1 MIRPWIIGVISTDYD
16 LHEYRKAIISK
27 LKNHN
32 VMASAFEETDFPIEP
47 DIHSHD
53 NCLVALERTDIVI
66 IIIDKRYGGIYYGDS
81 SVSIT
86 EKEYFAAI
94 KNKIPCLVF
103 VSEKTW
109 QERHAYN
116 IDLKKSGKRE
126 KEFQKQYNCKYV
138 ENVQVLHLI
147 NKIQKINS
155 HWKQNSNWIT
165 FFKDIPDLLEKI
177 EGKLKGLSRFW
188 LERIVDAQGKK
199 LFARK
204 TSTSGLLSLGDVF
217 RNNYYIEPSYRVKS
231 GEFEQ
236 GGFRLHNSIVSAM
249 KNNESVLVYGE
260 AGYGKTTILAKCF
273 FEHKKMFDKEQ
284 KYRFPFYLWLK
295 NKGSDYHFNVL
306 KYIEECFEEYLNKVS
321 YPFLDM
327 KSITPVFYLD
337 GFDEIAE
344 KLTVTEISQVKNSEI
359 FKNPVLLTSRV
370 QHTFRYINNYGF
382 SDKFNI
388 CIKIEQWD
396 KEKAYEYI
404 RNFCKIQ
411 KKDDKY
417 ANRILDILDKNKE
430 LEDILDSPLFVTM
443 LLWIIDNNRLTLSG
457 TINNKVDLFQECM
470 LEIAKRELVRA
481 DNRILSENNLVS
493 IWSAFA
499 WLVYRANLKRETAQ
513 TERLIAELQK
523 KNICDFACD
532 YKEIMFEAIFD
543 ISDKRVYGT
552 CHEQFLEYLVAKML
566 CDACLSVREPYPEF
580 LQYVVRPEINRF
592 FRIIWQG
599 QKDDDKKMIVENIN
613 KQYLENVV
621 DNSEVA
627 VSKRVHLIYH
637 ISRLET
643 DKRKDMLD
651 MAFKIENHISVK
663 LSLYFGAIKM
673 GDLNREREFFD
684 LLSTSDQYD
693 KANRG
698 YHLAYYAD
706 IIADM
711 PMPFLDDNKVKW
723 AGTLAAFM
731 RHFKS
736 DEKSLYFLRRIDL
749 LTMLQL
755 MNSRKTVEPITD
767 ECVTSIKEMV
777 YNPPIEGYEDFQ
789 NETEKMFDIFY
800 KEYNIIKVAEYNK

>member
-16 LHEYRKAIISK
+16 LHEYRRAVISM
-27 LKNHN
+27 LKNHS
-32 VMASAFEETDFPIEP
+32 VIASAFEESDFPVEP
-47 DIHSHD
+47 DMHSHSS
-53 NCLVALERTDIVI
+53 CLLALERTDIVI
-66 IIIDKRYGGIYYGDS
+66 IIVDKRYGGIYYGDS

-86 EKEYFAAI
+86 EKEYFAAV

-116 IDLKKSGKRE
+116 VDLVKSGKKE
-126 KEFQKQYNCKYV
+126 KEFSKEYNCKYV
-138 ENVQVLHLI
+138 ENVKVLHLI
-147 NKIQKINS
+147 NKIQKINN
-155 HWKQNSNWIT
+155 HWKKNSNWIT
-165 FFKDIPDLLEKI
+165 FFKDIPDLLGKI
-177 EGKLKGLSRFW
+177 EGKLSGLSRFW
-188 LERIVDAQGKK
+188 LERIVDTQEKK

-217 RNNYYIEPSYRVKS
+217 RNKYYIEPSYQVES
-231 GEFEQ
+231 GAFEQ
-236 GGFRLHNSIVSAM
+236 EGFSLHNSIVCSL
-249 KNNESVLVYGE
+249 KNSESILVYGE

-273 FEHKKMFDKEQ
+273 SEHKKMFDGEQ
-284 KYRFPFYLWLK
+284 KYSFPFYLWLK
-295 NKGSDYHFNVL
+295 NKGSDYHFDVL
-306 KYIEECFEEYLNKVS
+306 KYIEECFEEYLNKVN

-327 KSITPVFYLD
+327 KSIMPVFYLD

-344 KLTVTEISQVKNSEI
+344 KLTVTEISRVKSSEI

-388 CIKIEQWD
+388 CIKIGQWD
-396 KEKAYEYI
+396 TEKAYEYI

-411 KKDDKY
+411 KKDDRY
-417 ANRILDILDKNKE
+417 ANRIFHILDKNKE
-430 LEDILDSPLFVTM
+430 LEDILDSPLLVTM
-443 LLWIIDNNRLTLSG
+443 LLWIIDNNRMTLSG
-457 TINNKVDLFQECM
+457 TITNKVDLFHECM
-470 LEIAKRELVRA
+470 LEIAKRELARI
-481 DNRILSENNLVS
+481 DNHILSKNNLVS

-499 WLVYRANLKRETAQ
+499 WLVYRSNLKREVAK
-513 TERLIAELQK
+513 TEELIAELQK
-523 KNICDFACD
+523 KKMCDFECD
-532 YKEIMFEAIFD
+532 YTEMLFEAIFD
-543 ISDKRVYGT
+543 INDKRVYGT
-552 CHEQFLEYLVAKML
+552 CHEQFLEYLVAKMF
-566 CDACLSVREPYPEF
+566 CDACLSGGEPYPEF

-599 QKDDDKKMIVENIN
+599 QEENNRKKIVDNIN
-613 KQYLENVV
+613 KQYLENVT
-621 DNSEVA
+621 NSSDIA
-627 VSKRVHLIYH
+627 VSKRVHSIYH

-643 DKRKDMLD
+643 ENRKDMLD
-651 MAFKIENHISVK
+651 MAFKIEDHISVK

-684 LLSTSDQYD
+684 LLSTSDQYN

-711 PMPFLDDNKVKW
+711 PMPFFDDNKVKW
-723 AGTLAAFM
+723 TGTLEAFI

-736 DEKSLYFLRRIDL
+736 DEKSHYFLRRIDL

-755 MNSRKTVEPITD
+755 MNSRKRVEPIND
-767 ECVTSIKEMV
+767 ACVTLIKEMV
-777 YNPPIEGYEDFQ
+777 YNPPIEEYEDFQ
-789 NETEKMFDIFY
+789 KDIETMFGIFY
-800 KEYNIIKVAEYNK
+800 EEYNKIKASEDIK

>member
-16 LHEYRKAIISK
+16 LHEYRMAVISM
-27 LKNHN
+27 LKKHN
-32 VMASAFEETDFPIEP
+32 LMASAFEETDFPIEP
-47 DIHSHD
+47 NIHSHD
-53 NCLVALERTDIVI
+53 NCLAALERTDIVI

-86 EKEYFAAI
+86 EKEYFTAI

-116 IDLKKSGKRE
+116 IDLKKSSKEE
-126 KEFQKQYNCKYV
+126 KEFEKEYNCKYV
-138 ENVQVLHLI
+138 DNVQVIHLI
-147 NKIQKINS
+147 NKIQKINN
-155 HWKQNSNWIT
+155 HWKKNSNWIT
-165 FFKDIPDLLEKI
+165 FFRDIPDLLENI
-177 EGKLKGLSRFW
+177 EGKLKGLSRFL
-188 LERIVDAQGKK
+188 LERIVDEQGKR

-217 RNNYYIEPSYRVKS
+217 RNKYYIEPAYRVES
-231 GEFEQ
+231 GALEE
-236 GGFRLHNSIVSAM
+236 RLSLHNSIVYAL

-273 FEHKKMFDKEQ
+273 SEHKKIFDKGQ
-284 KYRFPFYLWLK
+284 KYSCPFYLWLK
-295 NKGSDYHFNVL
+295 NKGSDYHFSVL
-306 KYIEECFEEYLNKVS
+306 KYIEECFEEYLNKEN

-337 GFDEIAE
+337 GFDEISE
-344 KLTVTEISQVKNSEI
+344 KLSVTEISRIKNSEI
-359 FKNPVLLTSRV
+359 FKNSVLLTSRV

-388 CIKIEQWD
+388 CIKIDQWD
-396 KEKAYEYI
+396 REKAYEYI
-404 RNFCKIQ
+404 RNFCGIQ
-411 KKDDKY
+411 KKDDSY
-417 ANRILDILDKNKE
+417 VNRINDILDRNKD

-443 LLWIIDNNRLTLSG
+443 LLWIINNNRMTLSG
-457 TINNKVDLFQECM
+457 TITNKVDLFQECM
-470 LEIAKRELVRA
+470 LEVAKRELARA
-481 DNRILSENNLVS
+481 DNHILSENNLVS

-499 WLVYRANLKRETAQ
+499 WLVYRANLKREIAQ

-523 KNICDFACD
+523 KNLCDFECD
-532 YKEIMFEAIFD
+532 YNEMLFEAIFD
-543 ISDKRVYGT
+543 ISNKRVYGT
-552 CHEQFLEYLVAKML
+552 CHEQFLEYLVAKMF
-566 CDACLSVREPYPEF
+566 CDACLSGGEPYPEF

-599 QKDDDKKMIVENIN
+599 QEEDNRKKIIENIN
-613 KQYLENVV
+613 KQYLENVTK
-621 DNSEVA
+621 NSEVA
-627 VSKRVHLIYH
+627 VSKRVHSIYH

-643 DKRKDMLD
+643 DNRKDMLD
-651 MAFKIENHISVK
+651 MAFTIEKHISVR

-673 GDLNREREFFD
+673 GDLNREKEFFD
-684 LLSTSDQYD
+684 LLSTSDQYN

-711 PMPFLDDNKVKW
+711 PMPFLDDDKVKW
-723 AGTLAAFM
+723 TGTLEAFM

-736 DEKSLYFLRRIDL
+736 DEKSHYFLRRIDL

-755 MNSRKTVEPITD
+755 MDSRKIVEPIND
-767 ECVTSIKEMV
+767 VYVTSLKEMV
-777 YNPPIEGYEDFQ
+777 YNPPIKKYENFQ
-789 NETEKMFDIFY
+789 KEIEKMFEIFY
-800 KEYNIIKVAEYNK
+800 KEYKKIQVSENNK